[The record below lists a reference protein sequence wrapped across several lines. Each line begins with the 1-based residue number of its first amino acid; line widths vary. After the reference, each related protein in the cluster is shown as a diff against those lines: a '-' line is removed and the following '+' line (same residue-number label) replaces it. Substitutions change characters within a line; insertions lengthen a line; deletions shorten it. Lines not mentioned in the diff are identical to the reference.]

1 MNSTNN
7 NSFEIAALKVFS
19 DLYDLIKEDEN
30 IKTNKTNDKSIKLD
44 LNNDILCKKNECL
57 SVPICININ
66 DEEVEISKTLDR
78 YSITDIISKYNKD
91 LASEISK
98 MNICKI
104 EHPKTKKAYENL
116 IMPLTKAFDN
126 NNKYFNDKFKN
137 QYRLNQ
143 DIVNIVL
150 CHSLKSLWISI
161 YYGSH

>member
-1 MNSTNN
+1 MNYTNN

-44 LNNDILCKKNECL
+44 LNDDILCKKNESL

-78 YSITDIISKYNKD
+78 YCITDIISKYNKD

-104 EHPKTKKAYENL
+104 EHPKTKKAYKNL

-143 DIVNIVL
+143 DIVNIVI